1 MAYRNKISK
10 KVFTRNKQKDETCQE
25 TDLELTDGNLEN
37 ICENHAS
44 IQDFISKSSF
54 ENVDKNPMISIVV
67 FHQE

>member
-1 MAYRNKISK
+1 M
-10 KVFTRNKQKDETCQE
+10 
-25 TDLELTDGNLEN
+25 DGNLEN